1 MSTPAEELVD
11 QLAGALHG
19 TGHPATQP
27 WLFRPLLRLLAE
39 GEPVALDRLADA
51 AGTSVDQVRQA
62 LAAEPDTEYDA
73 DGRVVGLGL
82 TQNPTPHRVETN
94 GRTLYGWCAMDTLM
108 FPLIL
113 QRPVRVISTCPATR
127 TAIRL
132 TAEPERVT
140 DLDPAT
146 AVVSQVPAPEGACG
160 VRASVCDQGHFFA
173 SAQAATDWQHQH
185 PESVVLPVADGH
197 RFGRRLLEALFSA
210 DAATGAPALRQ
221 E

>member
-1 MSTPAEELVD
+1 MSTAPEQLVA
-11 QLAGALHG
+11 QLADALYG

-39 GEPVALDRLADA
+39 GEPVTLDRLAEA

-82 TQNPTPHRVETN
+82 TQNPTPHRVEID

-113 QRPVRVISTCPATR
+113 QRPVHVLSTCPATG
-127 TAIRL
+127 TEIRL

-140 DLDPAT
+140 DVEPAT
-146 AVVSQVPAPEGACG
+146 AVVSQVPAPEDGCG
-160 VRASVCDQGHFFA
+160 VRAPVCDQGHFFG
-173 SAQAATDWQHQH
+173 SAQAAADWQRQH
-185 PESVVLPVADGH
+185 PESVVLPAADGH
-197 RFGRRLLEALFSA
+197 VFGRRLLEALFSA
-210 DAATGAPALRQ
+210 DALPTPQ